1 MKGDVI
7 LAIVHIS
14 IAISIIMT
22 LISIGILIADL
33 TGFIK
38 NKPCESA
45 YCEQETITYFPPEE
59 E

>member
-38 NKPCESA
+38 NKPCE
-45 YCEQETITYFPPEE
+45 CEQETITYFPPEE